1 MMMQPIVKMIMMIM
15 MIIISTMR
23 MRMRMKIRMMI
34 IYEEHFGQC
43 SGRVQG
49 SLLAET
55 S

>member
-1 MMMQPIVKMIMMIM
+1 MMMQPIVKMTMIIM
-15 MIIISTMR
+15 MIIMIMILTMT
-23 MRMRMKIRMMI
+23 MKIRMMI

-49 SLLAET
+49 SLLAKT